1 MPAPT
6 RESTPY
12 STPWRATFHRR
23 RCCRSSHCNPA
34 AAVPIQPSPP
44 PPDPP
49 PEAPPGPPPRPL
61 RLPMLSPP
69 LSVTAVRA
77 SPRRLSSD
85 GGWLSSEM
93 IGWAHGR
100 CLTADSGCRA
110 RLHRRLRRHTQRVTR
125 LWRVLRTCDVSACA
139 ARRVSLHFRASS
151 RWAAK
156 RSGWCTVLFDSSTYR
171 KVFQLLSITFS
182 SKYTRHTHASSQN
195 PSFRSESAAC
205 VPQPRA
211 TRPGMCRPCQRARD
225 PLRAIARRSPAVYPR
240 HRKRRLLRGSGKAEA
255 AARWREATAESRD
268 TQQCAHTEAQR

>member
-1 MPAPT
+1 MPAPA

-61 RLPMLSPP
+61 RSPMLSPP

-151 RWAAK
+151 RWAAE
-156 RSGWCTVLFDSSTYR
+156 RSGWCTVYYLIPVPTERY
-171 KVFQLLSITFS
+171 FS
-182 SKYTRHTHASSQN
+182 
-195 PSFRSESAAC
+195 C
-205 VPQPRA
+205 
-211 TRPGMCRPCQRARD
+211 CQ
-225 PLRAIARRSPAVYPR
+225 
-240 HRKRRLLRGSGKAEA
+240 
-255 AARWREATAESRD
+255 
-268 TQQCAHTEAQR
+268 

>member
-1 MPAPT
+1 M
-6 RESTPY
+6 
-12 STPWRATFHRR
+12 
-23 RCCRSSHCNPA
+23 
-34 AAVPIQPSPP
+34 
-44 PPDPP
+44 
-49 PEAPPGPPPRPL
+49 
-61 RLPMLSPP
+61 
-69 LSVTAVRA
+69 
-77 SPRRLSSD
+77 
-85 GGWLSSEM
+85 SSEM

-100 CLTADSGCRA
+100 CLTGDSGCRA

-151 RWAAK
+151 RCRWAAK

-225 PLRAIARRSPAVYPR
+225 PLRAIARRSLAVYPR

-255 AARWREATAESRD
+255 AARWREATAESRG
-268 TQQCAHTEAQR
+268 TQQCAHVQRHSASTWCCDCRRGIGEVVAVMKAHSRTLTTGKTDSTPNAWCVAPPPRPSGDLLPGAEVVQAAAGK

>member
-100 CLTADSGCRA
+100 CLTGDSGCRA

-151 RWAAK
+151 RWAAE
-156 RSGWCTVLFDSSTYR
+156 RSGWCTVYYLIPVPTERY
-171 KVFQLLSITFS
+171 FS
-182 SKYTRHTHASSQN
+182 
-195 PSFRSESAAC
+195 C
-205 VPQPRA
+205 
-211 TRPGMCRPCQRARD
+211 CQ
-225 PLRAIARRSPAVYPR
+225 
-240 HRKRRLLRGSGKAEA
+240 
-255 AARWREATAESRD
+255 
-268 TQQCAHTEAQR
+268 